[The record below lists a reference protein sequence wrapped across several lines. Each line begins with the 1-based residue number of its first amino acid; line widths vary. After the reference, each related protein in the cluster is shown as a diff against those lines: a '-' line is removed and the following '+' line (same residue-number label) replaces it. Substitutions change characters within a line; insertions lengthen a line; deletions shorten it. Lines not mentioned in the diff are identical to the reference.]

1 MPSNIPAITIRIVP
15 EVKRGASA
23 ILDELSLSMSTAV
36 NTFLR
41 AVIREDGMPFEMKV
55 GKSRSDN
62 Q

>member
-1 MPSNIPAITIRIVP
+1 MPSNIPATTNRIEP
-15 EVKRGASA
+15 EVKREASA

-41 AVIREDGMPFEMKV
+41 AVIREGGMPFGMKI